1 MDDIDQNVK
10 DLSLTNNKISSL
22 EAYQFRKFVS
32 LTKLDLSYNAIS
44 NINETAFHGL
54 HNLEVLLL
62 NNNKLTK
69 MPYLGDIAN
78 NIKTINL
85 NGNTNIKTVNLSQVQ
100 MTMLTK
106 LHLEKT
112 GLSSMPVSITN
123 AANLTKL
130 DVRSNQISI
139 IPEGYFKPLAKL
151 TSLWI
156 SNNSLTDFNVTNI
169 TGGRGFP
176 HLTQLRLSRNN
187 LTMMP
192 STDQILNSLKYFL
205 VASMS
210 IGNITED
217 YFNNLIELVAL
228 YLNEIDIHIFPQFN
242 RNMSQLETLY
252 LKRNKITYV
261 APNHFEHLPVLKTL
275 QLHGNQLKYFEIP
288 YPGLRC
294 LENLYLGWNQLQKFP
309 NITSS
314 IKSMKHLHIQG
325 NAIKEISMKT
335 VYGGTHPKE
344 TADSMVQFYAGYNKM
359 DRHSIDDC
367 LWSTMQ
373 NLEEVHIEQM
383 DLNKFPNIQ
392 MLPKLT
398 TLWAQRNSFQSMRST
413 SNMEG
418 IKKLTHINLAKNDL
432 SSVVNFV
439 KLVET
444 VASSKLSVN
453 LQENNLNC
461 NVDICWMKY
470 VKR

>member
-1 MDDIDQNVK
+1 MDDIDQNVT
-10 DLSLTNNKISSL
+10 DLSMNNNKILSL
-22 EAYQFRKFVS
+22 EAFQFQKFVS
-32 LTKLDLSYNAIS
+32 LMKLDLSYNDIS
-44 NINETAFHGL
+44 NINETAFRGL
-54 HNLEVLLL
+54 HSLEVLLL

-78 NIKTINL
+78 SIKTINL
-85 NGNTNIKTVNLSQVQ
+85 NGNTNIKTVNLSQVR
-100 MTMLTK
+100 MTMLIK

-112 GLSSMPVSITN
+112 GLTSMPVSISN

-139 IPEGYFKPLAKL
+139 IPERYFKPLAKL
-151 TSLWI
+151 RSLWI
-156 SNNSLTDFNVTNI
+156 SNNSLTDFNVTYL
-169 TGGRGFP
+169 TDGRGFP

-187 LTMMP
+187 LTIMP
-192 STDQILNSLKYFL
+192 STDQISNSLKYL
-205 VASMS
+205 RVASMS
-210 IGNITED
+210 FGNITED
-217 YFNNLIELVAL
+217 YFNNLRELIML
-228 YLNEIDIHIFPQFN
+228 DLNEIDIHIFPQFN

-294 LENLYLGWNQLQKFP
+294 LENLYLGWNKLQKFP

-314 IKSMKHLHIQG
+314 IKYMKHLHIQG

-335 VYGGTHPKE
+335 VYGDTHPDV
-344 TADSMVQFYAGYNKM
+344 TADSMVEFFTGYNEM

-373 NLEEVHIEQM
+373 NLEEVHIEKM
-383 DLNKFPNIQ
+383 DLNIFPNIQ

-398 TLWAQRNSFQSMRST
+398 TLWAQRNSFQTMGST
-413 SNMEG
+413 SNLENS
-418 IKKLTHINLAKNDL
+418 KTLTYINLTETDL

-439 KLVET
+439 KLAET
-444 VASSKLSVN
+444 ATSSQLTVS

-461 NVDICWMKY
+461 SVGICWMKY
-470 VKR
+470 MKR